1 MGDIK
6 NSFAARAE
14 ARKKSQLNIE
24 AGLVGS
30 PATSKL
36 VKIEIAKLKSNPDNK
51 YIYGEELTEDLDF
64 SVASS
69 GVIEPIIV
77 LKMPD
82 GTYEIS
88 SGHRRVRAATKKGDK
103 TIDAIVHDFV
113 DRANATM
120 MLTGC
125 NVHRANTPIR
135 YARAIE
141 IYFRDV
147 FNISKEDIY
156 DKAPYGADKQ
166 CYDNLGISRHSYW
179 RIKKLVQ
186 LTLDLQNFI
195 DKYNLYTWFADE
207 DVYKFTEEQQTV
219 LLEKLLPSVSEDGNV
234 NITRTDFS
242 RMCAEIS
249 GREAKKQEKKES
261 VSVVIKEDE
270 GEVEESDK
278 EIPDIEDLPEKAP
291 EESPE
296 EASADSEKG
305 KKCEFDLYT
314 KKIEAALKGI
324 RLTPAD
330 MTAEEKQ
337 MAIKHLEELEEVIQ
351 SVKESLQ

>member
-1 MGDIK
+1 MGEIK

-24 AGLVGS
+24 AGLIGS

-51 YIYGEELTEDLDF
+51 YIYGEELTEDLDY
-64 SVASS
+64 SVTSS

-88 SGHRRVRAATKKGDK
+88 SGHRRVRAASKKGDK

-147 FNISKEDIY
+147 FNISKEEVY
-156 DKAPYGADKQ
+156 AKAPYGADKQ
-166 CYDNLGISRHSYW
+166 CYENLGLDRQTYQ
-179 RIKKLVQ
+179 RVKKLVQ
-186 LTLDLQNFI
+186 LNRELQDFI
-195 DKYNLYTWFADE
+195 ENHRIYTWFADE
-207 DVYKFTEEQQTV
+207 DVYKFTEGQQTV
-219 LLEKLLPSVSEDGNV
+219 LLEKLLSFVSDDGNV
-234 NITRTDFS
+234 NITRMDFS
-242 RMCAEIS
+242 RICAEIS

-261 VSVVIKEDE
+261 VSVVVKEDDV
-270 GEVEESDK
+270 EVEESDK
-278 EIPDIEDLPEKAP
+278 EIPNLEDLPE
-291 EESPE
+291 ESHE
-296 EASADSEKG
+296 EAHDDSEKG

-314 KKIEAALKGI
+314 KKIDAALKGI
-324 RLTPAD
+324 QLTPAD

-337 MAIKHLEELEEVIQ
+337 MTIKHLEELEEVIK